1 MKKVLFIINPKAG
14 KGKGNSLEQLIF
26 ANINPYEFE
35 VEISR
40 TREAGHATHLA
51 RSAAQEEVD
60 IVVSCGGDGTLNE
73 TATGLV
79 GSQTALSLLPLGSG
93 NGLARHLGIPMG
105 VEKALQHF
113 NHGQLQPLDCIR
125 LNDYFVFNV
134 AGIGFDAQVAH
145 AFAKLTGRG
154 FGNYVKAVF
163 KEYGQ
168 SSEAAFIYDKGNGK
182 QTEKAWLLSICNSNQ
197 FGNNFRIAPKA
208 SVSDGLMDVS
218 FLRKIP
224 MYQFPLQAH
233 RLYRGSIGK
242 SPYYKSF
249 QTEKLEIYLDKP
261 TPAHVDGEPIML
273 EGKLELSMGEQ
284 LKVWC

>member
-14 KGKGNSLEQLIF
+14 HGKGNGMEQLIF

-73 TATGLV
+73 IAQGLI
-79 GSQTALSLLPLGSG
+79 GSKTALSLLPLGSG
-93 NGLARHLGIPMG
+93 NGLARHLKIPMNIQR
-105 VEKALQHF
+105 ALQHF
-113 NHGQLQPLDCIR
+113 NHAQYQDLDCIK
-125 LNDYFVFNV
+125 LNEHLVFNV

-145 AFAKLTGRG
+145 AFANMPGRG

-163 KEYGQ
+163 KEYKLSAEIVFLYEG
-168 SSEAAFIYDKGNGK
+168 ANGK
-182 QTEKAWLLSICNSNQ
+182 QTQKSWLLSICNSNQ

-208 SVSDGLMDVS
+208 SVNDGLMDIC
-218 FLRKIP
+218 FLKKIP
-224 MYQFPLQAH
+224 FSQFPIQAH
-233 RLYRGSIGK
+233 RLFYGSIGK
-242 SPYYKSF
+242 SSYYKTF
-249 QTEKLEIYLDKP
+249 QTNKLSIYLDAP
-261 TPAHVDGEPIML
+261 TLAHVDGEPIML
-273 EGKLELSMGEQ
+273 EGIVELSMGEK